1 MLFAAEPDLATA
13 ARIETVLPFTIA
25 AHRQTRA
32 EGIGGADEQ
41 AVRCRGKRASA
52 PVELV
57 AEAVTRDRLPVDAV
71 VVAPQ
76 RKATGFVE
84 SIRRPAT
91 HQSGDIQRPC
101 IGRPIRPQSRTSV
114 R

>member
-41 AVRCRGKRASA
+41 AVRRRRQRASA
-52 PVELV
+52 PLELV
-57 AEAVTRDRLPVDAV
+57 AADRPPDRPPVDTV
-71 VVAPQ
+71 VGTPQ
-76 RKATGFVE
+76 RKARGIGALHRQPTYT
-84 SIRRPAT
+84 SN
-91 HQSGDIQRPC
+91 DQR
-101 IGRPIRPQSRTSV
+101 GRKEEG
-114 R
+114 

>member
-57 AEAVTRDRLPVDAV
+57 AEAVTRDRPPVDPV
-71 VVAPQ
+71 VGAPPRSEQ
-76 RKATGFVE
+76 RRVGEGGGSTCG
-84 SIRRPAT
+84 
-91 HQSGDIQRPC
+91 
-101 IGRPIRPQSRTSV
+101 SRWCPV
-114 R
+114 P